1 MANVERRRGKL
12 EATVN
17 PPAVGRALGN
27 FLLDVQPQGVQL
39 RRGRSSTTMK
49 QEIVDEVLELAEL
62 RLLLDPMHLL
72 GIHIRGSDPELSAG
86 YVDAR
91 HVEPQVSPSP

>member
-1 MANVERRRGKL
+1 
-12 EATVN
+12 
-17 PPAVGRALGN
+17 
-27 FLLDVQPQGVQL
+27 
-39 RRGRSSTTMK
+39 MK

-62 RLLLDPMHLL
+62 RLLLDPMDLL